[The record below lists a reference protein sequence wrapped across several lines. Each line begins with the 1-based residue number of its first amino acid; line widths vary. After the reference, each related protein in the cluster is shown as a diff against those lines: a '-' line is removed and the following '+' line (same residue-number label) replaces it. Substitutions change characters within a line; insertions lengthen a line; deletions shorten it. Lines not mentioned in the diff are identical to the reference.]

1 MNKNLNDK
9 IKESIELKI
18 ISENLCFLCLARLH
32 NKITN
37 SPNCEYHYEEQ
48 RKIIA
53 SVAIDNGIEKSAI
66 SQKIVSI
73 AEEDYPTYKSI
84 SDIVEII
91 KSGYYTFMP
100 DFIPEKG
107 MIHYKSD
114 EQIKKDKARQPV
126 PKKKD
131 TDEQEFTMLCDW
143 LNSKECGLFY
153 AKLSNSELKKLRKL
167 KTKEYSYEV
176 ILKCFQWNLREINK
190 SLSNT
195 TFQSYDNRF
204 SYIIA
209 IVENKLA
216 KTIHKIQQDKN
227 AEERLLTMDFSHLT
241 NERAEYTRATKDLNP
256 ILAKEFE
263 ELW

>member
-9 IKESIELKI
+9 IKESIELEI

-32 NKITN
+32 DKITN
-37 SPNCEYHYEEQ
+37 SPNYEYHYEEQ
-48 RKIIA
+48 RKIIG
-53 SVAIDNGIEKSAI
+53 SVAIDNGIEKSVI

-73 AEEDYPTYKSI
+73 AKEDYPTYKSI
-84 SDIVEII
+84 SKIVEII
-91 KSGYYTFMP
+91 KSGYYTFVP

-190 SLSNT
+190 SLSNI
-195 TFQSYDNRF
+195 TFESYDNRF
-204 SYIIA
+204 SYIIT
-209 IVENKLA
+209 IVKNKLSN
-216 KTIHKIQQDKN
+216 TIYKIKQDKE
-227 AEERLLTMDFSHLT
+227 AEERLLNMDFSYLNHT
-241 NERAEYTRATKDLNP
+241 PVEYPRATEDLNP
-256 ILAKEFE
+256 ILAKKFE
-263 ELW
+263 DLW